1 MCLFISFYVFQGV
14 WKHCLESSSSRNTT
28 IYRFSKDGV
37 LIQES
42 ARGADAAERFDT
54 SAFLSFLR
62 SSDDDLFD
70 EPAAANINSPREDKV
85 SLSDTITCPKA
96 VPVMHL

>member
-14 WKHCLESSSSRNTT
+14 WKHCLESSSSRTT
-28 IYRFSKDGV
+28 KIYRFSKDGV
-37 LIQES
+37 LIHDS

-62 SSDDDLFD
+62 SSDDDLVD
-70 EPAAANINSPREDKV
+70 ATAAANINSPREDKV
-85 SLSDTITCPKA
+85 SLSDTITSPKE